1 MVSWVQMGAASALF
15 ATPSLA
21 LSTPGHP
28 KRVTHQLKWVQH
40 CSGCA
45 CRAPSVQDAFFLS
58 SCQACRSTLLRA
70 IGQGLVVGFPKNLH
84 ALYVQQL
91 EGTDG
96 AMSVLDTVMQAD
108 KEVLAWRQHAAL
120 LQVRLAVQCT
130 PLCSS

>member
-1 MVSWVQMGAASALF
+1 M
-15 ATPSLA
+15 
-21 LSTPGHP
+21 
-28 KRVTHQLKWVQH
+28 
-40 CSGCA
+40 
-45 CRAPSVQDAFFLS
+45 PSVQNDFFLS

-96 AMSVLDTVMQAD
+96 AMSVFDTVMQAD

-120 LQVRLAVQCT
+120 LQVRFTMHCT
-130 PLCSS
+130 PEQLKSREGRISLMLTELTET